1 MLNLAEKNPPVRSD
15 ELPKAGHSLHPSD
28 AEATHVSVPDSVD
41 VPLPREPIEQIAVP
55 ASINGRD
62 LSRGKP

>member
-1 MLNLAEKNPPVRSD
+1 MIPIVPTIQPNDHATTHASD
-15 ELPKAGHSLHPSD
+15 EKTVGIIDENTQIASPHA
-28 AEATHVSVPDSVD
+28 VN
-41 VPLPREPIEQIAVP
+41 VPLPPAPQEQIAVP